1 MSFPVYCLPSTVYE
15 TMRLFIAIEIPDDIK
30 REMAKAQE
38 RLKRSGVEAGW
49 TRPEGIHLTLKF
61 LGEVEESQVPEIMAA
76 LTNAA
81 QNTGGFRI
89 EIAAAGAFPNQKNA
103 RVVWLGI
110 SGDRDK
116 LATLQAAVEE
126 AMAGLGMERE
136 DRDFTPHLTL
146 GRIKEIRSRDA
157 WLAALNEMKD
167 IRLTGFEV
175 DHISLMRSEL
185 KPSGAVYTEIGKV
198 ELK

>member
-1 MSFPVYCLPSTVYE
+1 
-15 TMRLFIAIEIPDDIK
+15 MRTFIAIEIPDEIK
-30 REMAKAQE
+30 REMARAQE
-38 RLKRSGVEAGW
+38 QLKRSGVEAGW

-61 LGEVEESQVPEIMAA
+61 LGEVEESRIPDIMAA
-76 LTNAA
+76 LTGAA
-81 QNTGGFRI
+81 RNTGGFRI
-89 EIAAAGAFPNQKNA
+89 EIAGAGAFPNPKNA

-126 AMAGLGMERE
+126 AMVGLGMERE
-136 DRDFTPHLTL
+136 DRAFTPHLTL
-146 GRIKEIRSRDA
+146 GRIKDIRSRDP

-198 ELK
+198 ELN